1 MPHTIKKMSLIGLIL
16 MIFTSVFGFA
26 NSPSAYYLMG
36 YSAIPFYIFSAL
48 LFFIPFALMM
58 AEMGAAYRKE
68 EGGIYSWM
76 NNSVGPR
83 FAFIGTF
90 MWFSSYI
97 IWMVSTSAK
106 VWVPF
111 STFLYGSDMTQ
122 HWRIAGLEP
131 TQVVGLLAVAWMI
144 LVTVVASKG
153 INKIA
158 RITAVGG
165 IAVMCLNLVL
175 LLVSITILLL
185 NGGHFAQDINF
196 LASPNPG
203 YQSGLAMLSFVVFA
217 IFAYGGIEAVGG
229 LVDKT
234 ENPEKNFAKV
244 LFFAAIVI
252 SIGYSLAIF
261 LWGVSTNWQ
270 QVLSNGSVNLGNI
283 TYVLMKSLGMTLGNA
298 LHLSPEASLSLGVW
312 FARITGL
319 SMFLAYTGAFF
330 TLCYSPL
337 KAIIQGTPKA
347 LWPEPMTRLN
357 AMGMP
362 SIAMWMQCGLVTV
375 FILLVSFGGGTAS
388 AFFNKLTLMAN
399 VSMTLPY
406 LFLALAFPFFKAR
419 QDLDRPFVIFKTHLS
434 AMIAT
439 VVVVLVVT
447 FANVFTIIQPVVEAG
462 DWDRHIVDDW
472 RPVFFLAVSDGD
484 LPELL
489 QQSGKKSAVGGGITR
504 CPIVYLTIGRKDRK
518 CLWMTP
524 AGTGITEDEI
534 RALQFSAGDV
544 AEIEQTILSFVD
556 ACHTRKWRWWWVAPL
571 TPSKIR
577 DGKRWGNL
585 PDIYCAYLI
594 RCLVFRGELV
604 GYGDL
609 FRMRYSEI

>member
-234 ENPEKNFAKV
+234 ENPEKNFAKGIV
-244 LFFAAIVI
+244 FAAIVI
-252 SIGYSLAIF
+252 SIGVMLP
-261 LWGVSTNWQ
+261 
-270 QVLSNGSVNLGNI
+270 
-283 TYVLMKSLGMTLGNA
+283 TY
-298 LHLSPEASLSLGVW
+298 
-312 FARITGL
+312 
-319 SMFLAYTGAFF
+319 
-330 TLCYSPL
+330 
-337 KAIIQGTPKA
+337 
-347 LWPEPMTRLN
+347 
-357 AMGMP
+357 
-362 SIAMWMQCGLVTV
+362 
-375 FILLVSFGGGTAS
+375 
-388 AFFNKLTLMAN
+388 
-399 VSMTLPY
+399 
-406 LFLALAFPFFKAR
+406 
-419 QDLDRPFVIFKTHLS
+419 
-434 AMIAT
+434 
-439 VVVVLVVT
+439 
-447 FANVFTIIQPVVEAG
+447 
-462 DWDRHIVDDW
+462 
-472 RPVFFLAVSDGD
+472 
-484 LPELL
+484 
-489 QQSGKKSAVGGGITR
+489 
-504 CPIVYLTIGRKDRK
+504 
-518 CLWMTP
+518 
-524 AGTGITEDEI
+524 
-534 RALQFSAGDV
+534 
-544 AEIEQTILSFVD
+544 
-556 ACHTRKWRWWWVAPL
+556 
-571 TPSKIR
+571 
-577 DGKRWGNL
+577 
-585 PDIYCAYLI
+585 
-594 RCLVFRGELV
+594 
-604 GYGDL
+604 
-609 FRMRYSEI
+609 